1 MELHANDKT
10 AARIAELE
18 RLINE
23 FKERF
28 KAGTSDIENFMTM
41 SEIEEL
47 WRELQSST
55 NNIYSDMVREL
66 MSTVD
71 ERELIRKKK
80 DCIKVKE

>member
-1 MELHANDKT
+1 MNNELDESTNIQ
-10 AARIAELE
+10 IAEVE

-28 KAGTSDIENFMTM
+28 LKGTSNADNFITM
-41 SEIEEL
+41 QEIEKM
-47 WRELQSST
+47 WGDLQIHT
-55 NNIYSDMVREL
+55 QNIYSEMIREL

-80 DCIKVKE
+80 VNTQLKE